1 LDVGKC
7 GNQCLYEEVYVDFDD
22 VVYEVLGVVAVFSNE
37 KVEIGALYL
46 LEFYESDSRWIKVDS
61 EELGRI

>member
-1 LDVGKC
+1 M
-7 GNQCLYEEVYVDFDD
+7 YVDFDD